1 MKEKI
6 TVRIKHVYGNRL
18 IYPVCEKALI
28 FSKMLGTKTLTDS
41 AINYIKQLGYS
52 IEVEAQGL

>member
-18 IYPVCEKALI
+18 IYPVCEKALV
-28 FSKMLGTKTLTDS
+28 FSKMLCTKTLSGS
-41 AINYIKQLGYS
+41 AINYSKQLGYK
-52 IEVEAQGL
+52 IAVKTEGL